1 MFLGRMVGPF
11 QREFLMTDDIRDLFS
26 YRLARLARANDR
38 DAQSSLFGRHGMVLS
53 EWRTLSV
60 IRVTKPCTLRRLATE
75 DFLDEGQM
83 SRTVKMLVDRGWVAR
98 TPAPDDGRSFLLA
111 LTPEGEAVYQSILP
125 EVIAANEAM
134 LVCLTAEERQHLMS
148 ALQKIL
154 DALRAA
160 AQ

>member
-1 MFLGRMVGPF
+1 
-11 QREFLMTDDIRDLFS
+11 MTDDIRDLFS

-38 DAQSSLFGRHGMVLS
+38 DAQSSLFNRYGMVLS

-98 TPAPDDGRSFLLA
+98 EPAPNDGRSSLLT
-111 LTPEGEAVYQSILP
+111 LTPEGEAVYQAILP
-125 EVIAANEAM
+125 EVIEANEAM
-134 LVCLTAEERQHLMS
+134 LDCLDPDERLHLMN
-148 ALQKIL
+148 ALQKVL
-154 DALRAA
+154 DALRALA
-160 AQ
+160 RGGGS

>member
-1 MFLGRMVGPF
+1 
-11 QREFLMTDDIRDLFS
+11 MTDDIRDLFS

-38 DAQSSLFGRHGMVLS
+38 DAQSSLFGRYGMVLS

-83 SRTVKMLVDRGWVAR
+83 SRTVKVLVDRGWVAR
-98 TPAPDDGRSFLLA
+98 EPAPNDGRSFLLT
-111 LTPEGEAVYQSILP
+111 LTPQGEAVYQSILP
-125 EVIAANEAM
+125 EVIEANEAM
-134 LVCLTAEERQHLMS
+134 LDCLGPDERLHLMN

-154 DALRAA
+154 DTLRALA
-160 AQ
+160 RGGV

>member
-1 MFLGRMVGPF
+1 
-11 QREFLMTDDIRDLFS
+11 MTDDIRDLFS

-60 IRVTKPCTLRRLATE
+60 IRVTRPCTLRRLATE

-83 SRTVKMLVDRGWVAR
+83 SRTVKVLVDRGWVAR
-98 TPAPDDGRSFLLA
+98 EPAPNDGRSFLLT

-125 EVIAANEAM
+125 EVIEANEAM
-134 LVCLTAEERQHLMS
+134 LDCLDPDERLHLMN

-154 DALRAA
+154 DSLRALA
-160 AQ
+160 RGGV

>member
-1 MFLGRMVGPF
+1 
-11 QREFLMTDDIRDLFS
+11 MTDDIRDLFS

-60 IRVTKPCTLRRLATE
+60 IRVTRPCTLRRLATE

-83 SRTVKMLVDRGWVAR
+83 SRTIKVLVDRGWVAR
-98 TPAPDDGRSFLLA
+98 EPAPNDGRSFLLT

-125 EVIAANEAM
+125 EVIEANEAM
-134 LVCLTAEERQHLMS
+134 LDCLDPDERLHLMN

-154 DALRAA
+154 DSLRALA
-160 AQ
+160 RGGV

>member
-1 MFLGRMVGPF
+1 
-11 QREFLMTDDIRDLFS
+11 MTDDIRDLLS

-38 DAQSSLFGRHGMVLS
+38 DAQSSLFNRYGMVLS

-98 TPAPDDGRSFLLA
+98 EPAPNDGRSSLLT
-111 LTPEGEAVYQSILP
+111 LTPEGEAVYQAILP
-125 EVIAANEAM
+125 EVIEANEAM
-134 LVCLTAEERQHLMS
+134 LDCLEPGERLHLMN
-148 ALQKIL
+148 ALQKVL
-154 DALRAA
+154 DALRALA
-160 AQ
+160 RGGGS

>member
-1 MFLGRMVGPF
+1 
-11 QREFLMTDDIRDLFS
+11 MTDDIRDLFS

-38 DAQSSLFGRHGMVLS
+38 DAQSSLFNRYGMVLS

-98 TPAPDDGRSFLLA
+98 EPAPGDGRSFLLT
-111 LTPEGEAVYQSILP
+111 LTAEGEAVYQAILP

-134 LVCLTAEERQHLMS
+134 LDCLDPDERLHLMD
-148 ALQKIL
+148 ALQKVL
-154 DALRAA
+154 DALRALA
-160 AQ
+160 RNGGS